1 LPQASQ
7 FPQAAPRRIGGP
19 AQADERTM
27 FECVGRAGPR
37 GAELAACDLPFA
49 FPLSVQVSAR

>member
-27 FECVGRAGPR
+27 FESVGRAGPR
-37 GAELAACDLPFA
+37 GAELAACNLLFA
-49 FPLSVQVSAR
+49 FPLSAR